1 MDLRRKHSA
10 AYVPVV
16 LEESYA
22 RMVRYMG
29 NNKVNIIYTSFLMS
43 KKKTSAIFGRNSVK
57 VCNCSFDRIEKR
69 RHF

>member
-1 MDLRRKHSA
+1 MDLRRKYSA

-29 NNKVNIIYTSFLMS
+29 NNKVNACNIYFFSGVEE
-43 KKKTSAIFGRNSVK
+43 KKHQPFSDGIA
-57 VCNCSFDRIEKR
+57 
-69 RHF
+69 